1 MIPTVD
7 NYFYQRFKKI
17 LRAILE
23 SVDDKDNE
31 SYVIGEALHGYS
43 QDLQDNFKKAF
54 GITKDTSKLPIDV
67 SFSYPN
73 VASQAN
79 ACYVIK
85 RGKSEE
91 NSQLDGIGNQTA
103 SGSYGRPAV
112 GESIVGREK
121 AVIAKDETGFYVTT
135 SYPILEMLHINE
147 MDDTYLDTDN
157 FKVGSNQ
164 FRLTANVNDRFLG
177 SSIHVSYVRQDT
189 GSHKDYYSTPIGYA
203 VKEQVIITSLSN
215 NADTVRELDSILK
228 FALIYMRNNYKES
241 DYYQN
246 PYIHTDPLS
255 LLSLGGK
262 DGESVSANVYAID
275 TYVDYDTTYQVSKDS
290 ATRIKEIM
298 VSLPHNLNGESEDSN
313 G

>member
-7 NYFYQRFKKI
+7 NYFYRRFKKI
-17 LRAILE
+17 LSAILD

-43 QDLQDNFKKAF
+43 KELQDNFKKAF
-54 GITKDTSKLPIDV
+54 CTTNGKSKLPIDV

-85 RGKSEE
+85 RGSSSE
-91 NSQLDGIGNQTA
+91 NSQFGGIGNQTA
-103 SGSYGRPAV
+103 SGSNGRPAV
-112 GESIVGREK
+112 GESLIGREE
-121 AVIAKDETGFYVTT
+121 AVIAEDDTGFYVTT
-135 SYPILEMLHINE
+135 QYPILQMLHVEE
-147 MDDTYLDTDN
+147 MDDTYLDTDY
-157 FKVGSNQ
+157 FKVGSKQ
-164 FRLTANVNDRFLG
+164 FRLTDNLSKQFVG
-177 SSIHVSYVRQDT
+177 CHVHVSYVEQDT
-189 GSHKDYYSTPIGYA
+189 GSHKNYYSSPVGYA

-215 NADTVRELDSILK
+215 NADTARELDSILK
-228 FALIYMRNNYKES
+228 FALIYMRDNYRES

-246 PYIHTDPLS
+246 PTIKSDPLS
-255 LLSLGGK
+255 LLNLGGK
-262 DGESVSANVYAID
+262 DGESTSANVYAID
-275 TYVDYDTTYQVSKDS
+275 TYIDYDTTYQVSKDS

-298 VSLPHNLNGESEDSN
+298 FSLPHNLNGESEDSN